1 MIPFRVNPKKLWGIQ
16 TRVASFCAA
25 EVQLKDFAQR
35 AFVAYIKSVFLMK
48 DKKVFDVSKLD
59 TDAYARYVV
68 IFYDTTFE
76 PNQLQMLKLSGRLI
90 SVNPLMVLRV
100 REVGSPAK
108 TTSYRPADRHL
119 SKNFSPLGGPVLLTN
134 AISQMI

>member
-1 MIPFRVNPKKLWGIQ
+1 MIAFRVNPKKLWSIQ

-59 TDAYARYVV
+59 TDAYARYVSN
-68 IFYDTTFE
+68 FYASSLY
-76 PNQLQMLKLSGRLI
+76 NRLI
-90 SVNPLMVLRV
+90 LRPIYRLPKPDSRRTSISVTSGIGVL
-100 REVGSPAK
+100 
-108 TTSYRPADRHL
+108 YI
-119 SKNFSPLGGPVLLTN
+119 GPGP
-134 AISQMI
+134 SRY